1 MLPIAIICHARC
13 EPPGYLCTFFDKRNI
28 PYRKINILEKPLTVT
43 DLEKFSAM
51 IFMGGPYS
59 VNDDHDWIIN
69 ELNLIRHAIQQDI
82 PMMGV
87 CFGAQ
92 MISKA
97 LGAEIKPAEKMEAG
111 WHRITA
117 DTSLLHNLHALNLED
132 SFEVFE
138 WHEDSF
144 SIPEGA
150 IRIFKGSGTKNQG
163 YIHGKIL
170 AMQFHLEVTEH
181 MVAEWLDRYKEC
193 LPKRLGSIRS
203 YQEIKEHLDERME
216 HLHELADQ
224 IYDWW
229 LGLFINDSTSQA
241 GTHAAV

>member
-1 MLPIAIICHARC
+1 MSLLPIAIICHASC
-13 EPPGYLCTFFDKRNI
+13 EPPGYLCVYFDKRNI
-28 PYRKINILEKPLTVT
+28 PYRKINIHEQPLLEC
-43 DLEKFSAM
+43 DLDSFSAL

-59 VNDDHDWIIN
+59 VNDHHDWIKH
-69 ELNLIRHAIQQDI
+69 ELNLIRHAIQKDI

-97 LGAEIKPAEKMEAG
+97 LGAEVKPAAKMEAG

-117 DTSLLHNLHALNLED
+117 DTSNLKTTHGLDLEE

-138 WHEDSF
+138 WHEDTF
-144 SIPEGA
+144 SIPQGA
-150 IRIFKGSGTKNQG
+150 TPIFKGKSTKNQG
-163 YIHGKIL
+163 YIYGKIL
-170 AMQFHLEVTEH
+170 AMQFHLEVTEQ

-193 LPKRLGSIRS
+193 LPKRLGSIQS

-216 HLHELADQ
+216 HLHTLADQ

-229 LGLFINDSTSQA
+229 LELFINNSA
-241 GTHAAV
+241 CRACN

>member
-1 MLPIAIICHARC
+1 MLPIAIICHASC
-13 EPPGYLCTFFDKRNI
+13 EPPGYLCTYFDKRNI
-28 PYRKINILEKPLTVT
+28 PYKKVNYLDKPLSQK
-43 DLEKFSAM
+43 DLDSITAL

-59 VNDDHDWIIN
+59 VNEKHSWIKN
-69 ELNLIRHAIQQDI
+69 ELSLISYAIQKDI

-97 LGAEIKPAEKMEAG
+97 LGAEVKPAAKMEAG

-117 DTSLLHNLHALNLED
+117 DTSRLKNAHPLDLED

-150 IRIFKGSGTKNQG
+150 TLIFKGSGTKNQG
-163 YIHGKIL
+163 YVYGKIL
-170 AMQFHLEVTEH
+170 AMQFHLEMTEQ

-193 LPKRLGSIRS
+193 LPKRLGSIQS
-203 YQEIKEHLDERME
+203 YQEIREHLDERME
-216 HLHELADQ
+216 HLHTLADQ

-229 LGLFINDSTSQA
+229 LALFINKTSGQA
-241 GTHAAV
+241 QIY